1 MKNQF
6 KLLAITCLLVSIITS
21 CSNEKKDTSTEFELK
36 IDKYGGYWNTGQ
48 FDDIHNILSE
58 NFEIRA
64 TPQFEPEKGID
75 TFKETILNVRKSYPD
90 FHITVNEIF
99 YSANAAAARWT
110 IQASSKTGKEM
121 NIMGMSIIHFVDGK
135 IKDEWISNNDLSWLK
150 QLDYVIVPPSTD
162 KEK

>member
-6 KLLAITCLLVSIITS
+6 KLLAVTLLSISLITS
-21 CSNEKKDTSTEFELK
+21 CFNEKKDTFIEYKIL
-36 IDKYGGYWNTGQ
+36 IDKYIEYWNTGQ
-48 FDDIHNILSE
+48 FDNIHDILSE

-99 YSANAAAARWT
+99 FSADAAAARWT
-110 IQASSKTGKEM
+110 IQTSKKTGKEM
-121 NIMGMSIIHFVDGK
+121 NIKGMSIIHFVEGK
-135 IKDEWISNNDLSWLK
+135 IKDEWISNNDLSWLQ
-150 QLDYVIVPPSTD
+150 QLDYVIMPPSTVE
-162 KEK
+162 EK